1 MTAFSIDPGTGA
13 ILLADHGVL
22 SPQGRKEVILAEI
35 SDLVSHGRDHANG
48 YEWLHL
54 EGLSF
59 GGESATL
66 AICFLNER
74 LEEASWSVQIKG
86 APMEGGWPTKE
97 AIDSEVSFVRKT
109 LAKDGIS
116 IGPHE
121 WGEVWSYFDARGFLA
136 ANGLRYRSA

>member
-13 ILLADHGVL
+13 ILLADHGAL
-22 SPQGRKEVILAEI
+22 SPQKTKEAILAEI
-35 SDLVSHGRDHANG
+35 SNLVSHRRGHANG

-54 EGLSF
+54 GGLSF

-66 AICFLNER
+66 AICFLDER
-74 LEEASWSVQIKG
+74 LEEASWSVQIKD
-86 APMEGGWPTKE
+86 APMEGGWPTRE
-97 AIDSEVSFVRKT
+97 AIDSEISFVRRT

-116 IGPHE
+116 LGQHD
-121 WGEVWSYFDARGFLA
+121 WGEVWSSFDAQGFLA